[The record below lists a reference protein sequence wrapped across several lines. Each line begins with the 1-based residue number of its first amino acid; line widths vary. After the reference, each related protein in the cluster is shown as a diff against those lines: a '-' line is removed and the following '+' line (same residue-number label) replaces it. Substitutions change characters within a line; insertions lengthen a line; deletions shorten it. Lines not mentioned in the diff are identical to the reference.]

1 MDKKRF
7 EESEFPYEVLSQ
19 FGLTSEMIEDLPVR
33 VLNDIQNGKRTPV
46 LPVSVTD
53 DDGSII
59 KSRARFS
66 LIRKDNG
73 TVDVLFYPELLHA
86 DLEKFDEK
94 QRESLLAGKS
104 IVASVEDKQGK
115 MVTSYVQIDRETNQ
129 VLSVPFQ
136 VIGRNLQNISEDIGL
151 NAAEQNSLQKGE
163 VVTFSKEDEEPIS
176 VGIDL
181 HDHTGIRFSPG
192 DEKQWREQTKRE
204 WDKYTFGAFGCWV
217 MDDEGNLDYIAED
230 DYTDEL
236 WNEQKKQGVRAIQH
250 NR

>member
-73 TVDVLFYPELLHA
+73 TVDVLFYMQILKSSMKSKGKVFLPERALLPQS
-86 DLEKFDEK
+86 K
-94 QRESLLAGKS
+94 
-104 IVASVEDKQGK
+104 
-115 MVTSYVQIDRETNQ
+115 T
-129 VLSVPFQ
+129 
-136 VIGRNLQNISEDIGL
+136 
-151 NAAEQNSLQKGE
+151 
-163 VVTFSKEDEEPIS
+163 SKERWLLPMYRSTERP
-176 VGIDL
+176 
-181 HDHTGIRFSPG
+181 IRFSQFLFRLS
-192 DEKQWREQTKRE
+192 DV
-204 WDKYTFGAFGCWV
+204 TFRTYPKTLVLTLQSRIVCRKA
-217 MDDEGNLDYIAED
+217 
-230 DYTDEL
+230 
-236 WNEQKKQGVRAIQH
+236 K
-250 NR
+250 